1 MNEIII
7 LALTTSLGSFEIEL
21 YPEQA
26 PVTSA
31 NFLEYAEEG
40 FFENVLFHRVIPG
53 FVIQGGGFEIGMEQ
67 KPTKDPIINEAD
79 NGLKN
84 EKYTLSMARTSD
96 PNSATSQFFINLTVE
111 NDPFSPISF
120 KRYDPLEKAEVFK
133 LPTAFSSI
141 NFCPSK
147 LFTSIF
153 FTPSVL

>member
-7 LALTTSLGSFEIEL
+7 LALTTSLGNFEIEL

-67 KPTKDPIINEAD
+67 KPTKEPIVNEAD

-84 EKYTLSMARTSD
+84 EKYTFCLLYTSPSPRDLVLSRMPS
-96 PNSATSQFFINLTVE
+96 SA
-111 NDPFSPISF
+111 
-120 KRYDPLEKAEVFK
+120 
-133 LPTAFSSI
+133 
-141 NFCPSK
+141 
-147 LFTSIF
+147 
-153 FTPSVL
+153 